1 MKIAVLAAV
10 VALLGLMIFADAS
23 SAEIHFRG
31 IGGKLALVL
40 PEGEADNTFGLG
52 AVADLGDIIDQLN
65 LEASAE
71 YWGDSSDVLGV
82 EWSWSAITFGG
93 TAKYHIPMNSG
104 ISPFA
109 GGGVGLTISRV
120 EFDAPMVAGVSTS
133 ESDTDLSFHGVIGID
148 IPIAPSVKLTLEAKH
163 VMNGINVTWLT
174 GAVLF
179 RLQ

>member
-1 MKIAVLAAV
+1 
-10 VALLGLMIFADAS
+10 MIFAGVS

-40 PEGEADNTFGLG
+40 PEGDADNTFGLG
-52 AVADLGDIIDQLN
+52 AVADLGDIVDQLN

-71 YWGDSSDVLGV
+71 YWGDSYDLLGAEV
-82 EWSWSAITFGG
+82 SWSAITFGG
-93 TAKYHIPMNSG
+93 TAKYHIPMNGG

-109 GGGVGLTISRV
+109 GGGLGLTISRTKLEV
-120 EFDAPMVAGVSTS
+120 PEATIFGVTTDGSTS
-133 ESDTDLSFHGVIGID
+133 ESDTDLSFHFVVGVD
-148 IPIAPSVKLTLEAKH
+148 IPIAPNVKLTIEAKH
-163 VMNGINVTWLT
+163 ALDGVDVTWLT